1 MQLCGARTVLVPEL
15 RGCAFIPTLESLPLD
30 CVLSL
35 SRFSKIKLEYFFRP
49 LSRLYVRHVAPVVH
63 RGVRDLKIVR
73 TKLAEALNDISPVEL
88 MHEAKCSL

>member
-35 SRFSKIKLEYFFRP
+35 SRFSKNKTGVFLPPSFEALRQK
-49 LSRLYVRHVAPVVH
+49 VAPVVH
-63 RGVRDLKIVR
+63 RGIRDLRIVR
-73 TKLAEALNDISPVEL
+73 TKLAEALKDISPVEL